1 MRFSV
6 LSLMLLS
13 YFPLTIPGQLLQP
26 PRNFF
31 PDEDE
36 DEPTEIDQENEETNS
51 TEKGMYVGAPCEFT
65 CNAKLHHVFC
75 NPVSGECE
83 CEKKYPVKLNPYTGC
98 SKPRGL
104 GEICYY
110 KEACRYSDQHSS
122 CIQIH
127 HNAIC
132 QCETGFH
139 SVALQ
144 KPSKRI
150 FCAEDLVAMT
160 TDFTT
165 FAGVLSGI
173 AILTGLICFVLHL
186 FNQNL
191 YGSNRRRRHRFG
203 NANLAPPILF
213 SSDAEMGLLL
223 DFGSLPLPIIDRSLT
238 SASRTSSRRT
248 LASIQSRRASSAQ
261 GCRAGVSVVSSSRT
275 GSRRPSIT
283 SIHSGSS
290 IRSYSARRYEK
301 ERLEKE
307 ERERERRL
315 GRFSASSSRDKVA
328 PSPSPHSTDDLLP
341 TLEEDKQNES
351 SSWPTVYYVPP
362 LAIREESSSS
372 FQEETP
378 STSKQYT

>member
-213 SSDAEMGLLL
+213 SSDA
-223 DFGSLPLPIIDRSLT
+223 GSLPLPIIDRSLT

-341 TLEEDKQNES
+341 TLEEDKQ
-351 SSWPTVYYVPP
+351 VPP